1 MRFLK
6 RKLGV
11 TTLTRMTRVPGV
23 KGPVNDRVTR
33 LTWQQDFTGQYLAAL
48 GCTGLHRAVIECTGL
63 HWAVLG
69 YSGLYWASLG
79 GAGQ

>member
-1 MRFLK
+1 M
-6 RKLGV
+6 
-11 TTLTRMTRVPGV
+11 TTLTRMTRLTGV

-33 LTWQQDFTGQYLAAL
+33 LTGRQDFTGLYLAAL

-69 YSGLYWASLG
+69 YSGL
-79 GAGQ
+79 